1 MVLDLLL
8 GPDLFH
14 CGDLL
19 AHLFHARGELGT
31 VILDVLDV
39 SAAADAE
46 QKPLAGDLVDRGDE
60 LCHLDRVALND
71 EADAGCQLELV
82 TAAAVVNVTKGS
94 MTS

>member
-1 MVLDLLL
+1 
-8 GPDLFH
+8 
-14 CGDLL
+14 
-19 AHLFHARGELGT
+19 